1 MTTLTFLGQSA
12 VLLEADGTHVL
23 VDPFLSGN
31 PKATADPEQIPADLI
46 LLTHGHGDHL
56 GDSVAIAKRTGAPIV
71 AIVEVANELAEE
83 GVDVVDL
90 NLGGTH
96 VFDGGWVRMVPAWHT
111 GTTPKGTV
119 HTPAGL
125 VINVG
130 GKTIY
135 HLGDT
140 ALFSDLALPSKRDAL
155 DLALIPI
162 GGHYTMDRHDAVEA
176 ARLVGAPRVVPVHY
190 DTFPP
195 IETDAEAFK
204 ADVEAAGV
212 ATVTVLAPDAS
223 LEV

>member
-12 VLLEADGTHVL
+12 VLLQADGKSLL
-23 VDPFLSGN
+23 VDPFLGDN
-31 PKATADPEQIPADLI
+31 PKATVSPDDVPADLI

-56 GDSVAIAKRTGAPIV
+56 GDTVAIAKRTGAPVV
-71 AIVEVANELAEE
+71 AIVEVANELAGE
-83 GVDVVDL
+83 GLDVVDL

-96 VFDGGWVRMVPAWHT
+96 EFDGGWARLVPAWHT
-111 GTTPKGTV
+111 GLTPNGTP
-119 HTPAGL
+119 HTPGGL
-125 VINVG
+125 VINLG

-140 ALFSDLALPSKRDAL
+140 ALFSDLALPSRRDAL

-176 ARLVGAPRVVPVHY
+176 ARLVAAPRVVPVHY

-195 IETDAEAFK
+195 IEADAEAFK
-204 ADVEAAGV
+204 KDVEDAGI
-212 ATVTVLAPDAS
+212 ATVSVLAVDDT